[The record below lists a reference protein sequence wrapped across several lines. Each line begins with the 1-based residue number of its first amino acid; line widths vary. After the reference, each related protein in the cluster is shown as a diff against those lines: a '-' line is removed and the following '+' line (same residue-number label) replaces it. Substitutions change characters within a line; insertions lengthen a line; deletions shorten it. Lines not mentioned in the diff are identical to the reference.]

1 MSKNHESADRR
12 ITRAAGIVMIG
23 FALSSLSGLA
33 SQVLITNAFGTGAR
47 LDAFYTANRLPETL
61 FNLIAGGALASAF
74 LPTLTGFLARNDR
87 KGSWRLTSSV
97 VNLILIILG
106 VLSVTAAVAAPW
118 LVRTIL
124 APGYKDAE
132 QIRLTVSLLRIM
144 LLSPAIF
151 GLSGILMATLNAH
164 QHFALPALA
173 PACYRLGLIFGVL
186 FLVPPLGI
194 FGLAWGTVLGALLH
208 LFVQLPALRMLK
220 PSYQRTLGLEMP
232 AVREVG
238 RLMMPRLLGVAV
250 VQLNFWVNTILASG
264 QPEGSLSALTFAFQL
279 MLMPQ
284 AVIAQATA
292 IAALPTFSEQFAR
305 GKIEELRR
313 SFSNT
318 LRGVLFL
325 ALPASMGLILLRKPI
340 VTLLFERGAFGA
352 QSTEQVSWALL
363 WWGVG
368 LVGHSVL
375 EIIVRA
381 FYAMHD
387 TRTPVAVGAVMMGLN
402 VLFSL
407 AFSALFERIGWM
419 PHGGLALANSLAT
432 TLECTALLWL
442 LHRRLG
448 GLDLARTGHGML
460 NTVGASLGMS
470 LVLWVW
476 LALTGG
482 RSTWLIGIGGALV
495 GFGVYWL
502 MSLALGSPETRQLP
516 GFLIDRSR

>member
-1 MSKNHESADRR
+1 MSENHTSANRR

-23 FALSSLSGLA
+23 FVLSSLSGLV
-33 SQVLITNAFGTGAR
+33 SQVLITNAFGTSAD
-47 LDAFYTANRLPETL
+47 LDAFYTGNRLPETL

-74 LPTLTGFLARNDR
+74 LPTLTGFLARDDR
-87 KGSWRLTSSV
+87 KGGWRLTSSV
-97 VNLILIILG
+97 INLILMIMG
-106 VLSVTAAVAAPW
+106 ALSVLAVMAAPW
-118 LVRTIL
+118 LVRTVL
-124 APGYKDAE
+124 APGYEDAE
-132 QIRLTVSLLRIM
+132 KIRLTVSLLRIM

-173 PACYRLGLIFGVL
+173 PACYRLGLIAGVL
-186 FLVPPLGI
+186 FLVPTLGI
-194 FGLAWGTVLGALLH
+194 HGMAWGTVLGALLH
-208 LFVQLPALRMLK
+208 LIVQLPALRKLN

-279 MLMPQ
+279 MIMPQ
-284 AVIAQATA
+284 AVIAQSTA
-292 IAALPTFSEQFAR
+292 IAALPTFSEQFAQ
-305 GKIEELRR
+305 GKLDELRS
-313 SFSNT
+313 SFANA

-325 ALPASMGLILLRKPI
+325 ALPASFGLILLRRPI
-340 VTLLFERGAFGA
+340 VTLLFERGAFGT

-363 WWGVG
+363 WWGIG

-387 TRTPVAVGAVMMGLN
+387 TRTPVAIGALMMGMN
-402 VLFSL
+402 VVLSL

-419 PHGGLALANSLAT
+419 PHGGLALANSFAT
-432 TLECTALLWL
+432 ALECIALLWL
-442 LHRRLG
+442 LYKRLG
-448 GLDLARTGHGML
+448 GLDLARTGRGML
-460 NTVGASLGMS
+460 ATVGASLGMA
-470 LVLWVW
+470 LALWIWV
-476 LALTGG
+476 ALTGE
-482 RSTWLIGIGGALV
+482 RSTWLIGIGGGLV

-502 MSLALGSPETRQLP
+502 LSIALGSPETRQLP
-516 GFLIDRSR
+516 GILIDRSR

>member
-1 MSKNHESADRR
+1 
-12 ITRAAGIVMIG
+12 MIG
-23 FALSSLSGLA
+23 FVLSSLSGLV
-33 SQVLITNAFGTGAR
+33 SQVLITNAFGTSAD
-47 LDAFYTANRLPETL
+47 LDAFYTGNRLPETL

-74 LPTLTGFLARNDR
+74 LPTLTGFLARDDR
-87 KGSWRLTSSV
+87 KGGWRLTSSV
-97 VNLILIILG
+97 INLILMIMG
-106 VLSVTAAVAAPW
+106 ALSVLAVMAAPW
-118 LVRTIL
+118 LVRTVL
-124 APGYKDAE
+124 APGYEDAE
-132 QIRLTVSLLRIM
+132 KIRLTVSLLRIM

-173 PACYRLGLIFGVL
+173 PACYRLGLIAGVL
-186 FLVPPLGI
+186 FLVPTLGI
-194 FGLAWGTVLGALLH
+194 HGMAWGTVLGALLH
-208 LFVQLPALRMLK
+208 LIVQLPALRKLN

-279 MLMPQ
+279 MIMPQ
-284 AVIAQATA
+284 AVIAQSTA
-292 IAALPTFSEQFAR
+292 IAALPTFSEQFAQ
-305 GKIEELRR
+305 GKLDELRS
-313 SFSNT
+313 SFANA

-325 ALPASMGLILLRKPI
+325 ALPASFGLILLRRPI
-340 VTLLFERGAFGA
+340 VTLLFERGAFGT

-363 WWGVG
+363 WWGIG

-387 TRTPVAVGAVMMGLN
+387 TRTPVAIGALMMGMN
-402 VLFSL
+402 VVLSL

-419 PHGGLALANSLAT
+419 PHGGLALANSFAT
-432 TLECTALLWL
+432 ALECIALLWL
-442 LHRRLG
+442 LYKRLG
-448 GLDLARTGHGML
+448 GLDLARTGRGML
-460 NTVGASLGMS
+460 ATVGASLGMA
-470 LVLWVW
+470 LALWIWV
-476 LALTGG
+476 ALTGE
-482 RSTWLIGIGGALV
+482 RSTWLIGIGGGLV

-502 MSLALGSPETRQLP
+502 LSIALGSPETRQLP
-516 GFLIDRSR
+516 GILIDRSR

>member
-387 TRTPVAVGAVMMGLN
+387 TRTPVAVGAVMWVVWIWPG
-402 VLFSL
+402 
-407 AFSALFERIGWM
+407 RD
-419 PHGGLALANSLAT
+419 
-432 TLECTALLWL
+432 TAC
-442 LHRRLG
+442 
-448 GLDLARTGHGML
+448 
-460 NTVGASLGMS
+460 
-470 LVLWVW
+470 
-476 LALTGG
+476 
-482 RSTWLIGIGGALV
+482 
-495 GFGVYWL
+495 
-502 MSLALGSPETRQLP
+502 
-516 GFLIDRSR
+516 